1 MRRPKK
7 FGIIFLLA
15 LTLLRVFWPWVPCSR
30 SWGKLARSCNDWCI
44 KIGTNLSTVSLLCLV
59 RFLMHQTLST
69 NGEQNF
75 HGLLIT
81 YELYILV
88 ARRTAF
94 GSVFK
99 VEDYWKCFK
108 EHFTY
113 ICSQRLQGI
122 SKYFLQFYS
131 KCTSEGC
138 KTIHNC
144 CILMR
149 WLGTSEAT
157 TVTHWYNLDFKIWQ
171 NETQYKFSIVL
182 P

>member
-1 MRRPKK
+1 MFFDPEC
-7 FGIIFLLA
+7 
-15 LTLLRVFWPWVPCSR
+15 P
-30 SWGKLARSCNDWCI
+30 AR
-44 KIGTNLSTVSLLCLV
+44 GLGASLLGLV
-59 RFLMHQTLST
+59 ST

-94 GSVFK
+94 GSVSK

-131 KCTSEGC
+131 KCSSEGC

-157 TVTHWYNLDFKIWQ
+157 TAQSCILSTFCLIFSRQAQASKIFKIQ
-171 NETQYKFSIVL
+171 KKCEKLHARLQGFLQKFADFIKKCL
-182 P
+182 